1 MDESRGIQNE
11 NSENITYREG
21 NKRRFSKG
29 QLEFR
34 GVEEV
39 GAFLGKG
46 DNMKLT

>member
-1 MDESRGIQNE
+1 MSQEGYKMRIQRTLSIEKGTRGD
-11 NSENITYREG
+11 
-21 NKRRFSKG
+21 FSKG

-46 DNMKLT
+46 NNMKLT